1 MVLTLRQM
9 QQFLAVAETL
19 SFRRAAE
26 RLNMAQPPLTAAIR
40 QMERDLGVRLIERGN
55 RVAGLTAAGQVLQEE
70 AGRTVLQAERAVLLT
85 RRAGAGMLGS
95 LRMGFLASATRHFLP
110 PMLARFRASHPDVD
124 LTLVEKP
131 TARQVS
137 ALLEDRQDVG
147 IVALPLP
154 PGTETRIAIR
164 TLLHSRFVAAVPSTH
179 ALAGDDRPVRLA
191 MLAAEPWVLF
201 PPNEGPG
208 LASTILGACSRAGFS
223 PQIVQQAIQ
232 MDTIIG
238 LVAAGVGVSLVPE
251 RLPGASHPGVV
262 FRPLIGPGTPIP
274 YKVALAWRIGDLSP
288 VLQAFLASIPD
299 AS

>member
-1 MVLTLRQM
+1 VVLTLRQM

-55 RVAGLTAAGQVLQEE
+55 RVTGVTAAGRVLQEE

-95 LRMGFLASATRHFLP
+95 LRVGFLASATRHFLP
-110 PMLARFRASHPDVD
+110 PMLARFRGSHPDVA

-154 PGTETRIAIR
+154 LRIPTKPPGYSERIPR
-164 TLLHSRFVAAVPSTH
+164 
-179 ALAGDDRPVRLA
+179 
-191 MLAAEPWVLF
+191 
-201 PPNEGPG
+201 
-208 LASTILGACSRAGFS
+208 TIL
-223 PQIVQQAIQ
+223 I
-232 MDTIIG
+232 
-238 LVAAGVGVSLVPE
+238 
-251 RLPGASHPGVV
+251 
-262 FRPLIGPGTPIP
+262 
-274 YKVALAWRIGDLSP
+274 
-288 VLQAFLASIPD
+288 
-299 AS
+299 

>member
-1 MVLTLRQM
+1 MVLSLRQM

-40 QMERDLGVRLIERGN
+40 QMEQELGVRLIERGN

-70 AGRTVLQAERAVLLT
+70 ASRTVLQAERAVLLT

-95 LRMGFLASATRHFLP
+95 LRLGFLASATLHLLP
-110 PMLARFRASHPDVD
+110 PLLAKFRNSYPDVV
-124 LTLVEKP
+124 LTLAELP

-154 PGTETRIAIR
+154 SGTETRIMTC
-164 TLLHSRFVAAVPSTH
+164 TLLNSRFVAAIPSVH
-179 ALAGDDRPVRLA
+179 VLAGDDRPLELT

-201 PPNEGPG
+201 PPSEGPG
-208 LASTILGACSRAGFS
+208 LASTILGACALAGFS
-223 PQIVQQAIQ
+223 PQVVQQAIQ
-232 MDTIIG
+232 METIIG
-238 LVAAGVGVSLVPE
+238 LVAAGLGVSLVPE
-251 RLPGASHPGVV
+251 RPLGTSQPGVV
-262 FRPLIGPGTPIP
+262 FRPLTGPGTPIP
-274 YKVALAWRIGDLSP
+274 YRRALAWRVDDPSP
-288 VLQAFLASIPD
+288 VLRAFLALVLDTS
-299 AS
+299 

>member
-1 MVLTLRQM
+1 M

-40 QMERDLGVRLIERGN
+40 QMEQDLGVRLIERGN
-55 RVAGLTAAGQVLQEE
+55 RVTGLTAAGHVLQEE

-95 LRMGFLASATRHFLP
+95 LRLGFLASATRHLLP
-110 PMLARFRASHPDVD
+110 TLLARFRASHHDVV
-124 LTLVEKP
+124 LTLAEQP

-147 IVALPLP
+147 LIALPIP
-154 PGTETRIAIR
+154 PGTETRIATR
-164 TLLHSRFVAAVPSTH
+164 TLLHSRFVAAIPSTH
-179 ALAGDDRPVRLA
+179 ALAGDDRPLKLA

-201 PPNEGPG
+201 PSTEGPG
-208 LASTILGACSRAGFS
+208 LASTILGACAQAGFS
-223 PQIVQQAIQ
+223 PQVVQQAIQ

-238 LVAAGVGVSLVPE
+238 LVAAGIGVSLVPE
-251 RLPGASHPGVV
+251 RPPGASHLRVV
-262 FRPLIGPGTPIP
+262 FRPLAGPGTPIP
-274 YKVALAWRIGDLSP
+274 YQMALAWRTGEPSP
-288 VLQAFLASIPD
+288 VLRAFLASVPLSPVQI
-299 AS
+299 